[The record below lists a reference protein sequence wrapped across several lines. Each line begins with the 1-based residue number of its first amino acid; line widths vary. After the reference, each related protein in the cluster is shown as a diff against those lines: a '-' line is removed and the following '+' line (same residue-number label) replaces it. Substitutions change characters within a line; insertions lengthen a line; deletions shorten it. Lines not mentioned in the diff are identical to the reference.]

1 MFRPVIV
8 RLQRLP
14 NALVSSVT
22 PISDDRPVYHIAPS
36 RGWVPV
42 HLGEL
47 WEFREL
53 FGILVWRHIRVR
65 YKQTFL
71 GVAWALIQPV
81 MTMVVFSVFFGRL
94 ARIPTD
100 GVPYPVFA
108 FCALLPW
115 QLFAFSL
122 TEASNSVVASQQLLT
137 KVYFPRLLLPLA
149 SVTVGLVDFALS
161 FLVLIALMVWYGA
174 VPGWAAL
181 SVPLWTLLAIMTA
194 VSVSLWLSALN
205 VRYRDVRYTLPFL
218 TQLWLFSTPVAYPT
232 SMVPEQWRVLYALN
246 PMVGVVDGF
255 RWALLGRPW
264 PGLTVLVSAAAVA
277 ALLIGGAFYFRRTER
292 TFADVV

>member
-1 MFRPVIV
+1 VATIP
-8 RLQRLP
+8 
-14 NALVSSVT
+14 T
-22 PISDDRPVYHIAPS
+22 PLTDDRPVHHIARS

-42 HLGEL
+42 NLGEL

-53 FGILVWRHIRVR
+53 FGMLVWRMISVR
-65 YKQTFL
+65 YKQTVL

-94 ARIPTD
+94 AGIPTD

-115 QLFAFSL
+115 QLFALSMA
-122 TEASNSVVASQQLLT
+122 EASNSVVANQHMLT

-149 SVTVGLVDFALS
+149 AIALGLVDFAVS
-161 FLVLIALMVWYGA
+161 CVVLVALMVWYGTT
-174 VPGWAAL
+174 PGWPLL
-181 SVPLWTLLAIMTA
+181 SIPLWTLLAVMTCVA
-194 VSVSLWLSALN
+194 VSLWLAALN

-218 TQLWLFSTPVAYPT
+218 TQLWLFATPVAYA
-232 SMVPEQWRVLYALN
+232 SSLVPEGWRTVYALN

-255 RWALLGRPW
+255 RWALVGGPW
-264 PGLTVLVSAAAVA
+264 PGVTVLVSAAAVA
-277 ALLIGGAFYFRRTER
+277 ALLVGGLFYFRSTER